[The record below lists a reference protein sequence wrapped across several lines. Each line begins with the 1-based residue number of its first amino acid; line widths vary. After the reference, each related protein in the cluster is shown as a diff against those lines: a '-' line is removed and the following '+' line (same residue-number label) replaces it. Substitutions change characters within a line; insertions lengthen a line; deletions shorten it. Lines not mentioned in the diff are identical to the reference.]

1 MATITQDM
9 RFRLSLIRYAQKHG
23 VTKAAVR
30 YRVNRQFIYRWMK
43 RYDGSWESLS
53 YRSRRPHSH
62 PNQHT
67 PKELKLISDMRR
79 RNQSAGLLLSQA
91 PCNTPVRILKRI
103 FYRSPPRSMPCTS
116 RAECCRSTSFPE
128 GSVPETAAG
137 FHTPASAG

>member
-1 MATITQDM
+1 MTTITQDM

-67 PKELKLISDMRR
+67 PEELKLISDMRR
-79 RNQSAGLLLSQA
+79 RNQSAGPSHLLGKAHAARLQTLCYRPLSRSQA
-91 PCNTPVRILKRI
+91 PGNHG
-103 FYRSPPRSMPCTS
+103 SQA
-116 RAECCRSTSFPE
+116 AEP
-128 GSVPETAAG
+128 
-137 FHTPASAG
+137 